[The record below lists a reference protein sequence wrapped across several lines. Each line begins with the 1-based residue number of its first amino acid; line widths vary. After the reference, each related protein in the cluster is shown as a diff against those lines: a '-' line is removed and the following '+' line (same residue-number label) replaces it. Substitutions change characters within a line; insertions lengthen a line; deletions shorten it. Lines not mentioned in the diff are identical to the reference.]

1 MNAVIS
7 PTKNSNVVHESEA
20 QRQFARL
27 KLPARIR
34 YLTPQGQALEAPL
47 LELSAGGFSF
57 EPDNGLVQEGKYFTG
72 KLLFEVDGI
81 GFTMDV
87 EFQVRSLTGGKRAGC
102 EFHNLRPR
110 EVSALRY
117 MISSFMSGEL
127 INVGDLINTLQR
139 ENFTKPRNHKGD
151 EGGTFLERL
160 RAISVSLVVFL
171 LGVAACTYVL
181 YQLYDIYFVTHAD
194 SAQVMVPGQQVAM
207 PREGSLQSLVKVG
220 DVVAKGAP
228 VGTFSSNMMD
238 VLKGILPTE
247 DLTPDNLQ
255 RLFGK
260 TFQGSLT
267 SPCDCRVVAQLVGDG
282 QVAGKGQAVF
292 LMAPVDSVATVEARF
307 PYRAFDE
314 LQPGTKV
321 TFIVAGEPTER
332 AGHIAT
338 LALQEGGLASDI
350 RVMIKPDLPLPTELS
365 KRPVDVRI
373 SPFAGGVDTLI
384 KQGGETLAST
394 LLPADAAAGK

>member
-7 PTKNSNVVHESEA
+7 PNSNVVHEAEA
-20 QRQFARL
+20 QRQYARL
-27 KLPARIR
+27 KLPARISYR
-34 YLTPQGQALEAPL
+34 TPQGQELEAQVL
-47 LELSAGGFSF
+47 DLSVGGFGF
-57 EPDNGLVQEGKYFTG
+57 EPGNALLAEGQHYKG
-72 KLLFEVDGI
+72 KLMFEIEGI
-81 GFTMDV
+81 GFVMDV
-87 EFQVRSLTGGKRAGC
+87 QFQVRSLSGGKRAGC
-102 EFHNLRPR
+102 EFHNLKPR
-110 EVSALRY
+110 EISALRY
-117 MISSFMSGEL
+117 LISAFLSGEL
-127 INVGDLINTLQR
+127 INVGDLISTLQR
-139 ENFTKPRNHKGD
+139 ENFTKARKNGV
-151 EGGTFLERL
+151 EGKASLLQRTKALGLSLGIFLVG
-160 RAISVSLVVFL
+160 VS
-171 LGVAACTYVL
+171 ACTYIL
-181 YQLYDIYFVTHAD
+181 YQLYDVYFVTHAD
-194 SAQVMVPGQQVAM
+194 SAQVAVPGQQVSM
-207 PREGSLQSLVKVG
+207 PREGSVQSLVKVG

-292 LMAPVDSVATVEARF
+292 QMAPVDSVATVEARF
-307 PYRAFDE
+307 PYRAFEE
-314 LQPGTKV
+314 LQPGTRV
-321 TFIVAGEPTER
+321 TFTIAGEPAER
-332 AGHIAT
+332 EGHITT

-350 RVMIKPDLPLPTELS
+350 RVMIKPDRPLPTELA

-373 SPFAGGVDTLI
+373 SPFGGELDTRI
-384 KQGGETLAST
+384 KQGGAALAGT